1 MTINSISVEEL
12 NSLLNQNNFSDK
24 TVIEPNETSKYLKLI
39 KSDLKVNIIKPD
51 NLGCE
56 IYNDMSLQGSTS
68 ITRLIEFN
76 HNTTSIIRLIE
87 ELLKIFDFVEIAEY
101 WENTYTLKIN
111 KKDDISIGLLF
122 GLFDQLKDKFNVGE
136 YSITQTSIEQ
146 IFNNF
151 ANQDDFN
158 SQTNEEK
165 LGNKK
170 HKPPIIVNQDSIR
183 NIIS

>member
-39 KSDLKVNIIKPD
+39 KSGLKVDIIKPD

-56 IYNDMSLQGSTS
+56 IYNDMSLQGCTS

>member
-1 MTINSISVEEL
+1 MTINSISVQEL
-12 NSLLNQNNFSDK
+12 NSILSSNNLSDK
-24 TVIEPNETSKYLKLI
+24 TVVEPNETSKYLKLI
-39 KSDLKVNIIKPD
+39 KSDLKVDIIKPD

-56 IYNDMSLQGSTS
+56 IYNDMSLQGNTS

-76 HNTTSIIRLIE
+76 HYTTSIIRLIE
-87 ELLKIFDFVEIAEY
+87 ELLKMFDSVEIAEY

-111 KKDDISIGLLF
+111 KKDDVSIGLLF
-122 GLFDQLKDKFNVGE
+122 GLFDQIKEKFNVGE

-158 SQTNEEK
+158 SQTNDEK

-170 HKPPIIVNQDSIR
+170 HKPPIMIDQNSLR